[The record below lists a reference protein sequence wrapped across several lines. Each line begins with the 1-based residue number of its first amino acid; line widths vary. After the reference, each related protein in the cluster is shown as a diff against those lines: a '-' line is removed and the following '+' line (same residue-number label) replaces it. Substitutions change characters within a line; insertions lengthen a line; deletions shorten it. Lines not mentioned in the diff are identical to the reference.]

1 MNFPHKPAPTDVTG
15 PADATRAVI
24 DIYDV
29 FGPASQTIQGA
40 DRLSQHIG
48 GCLVF
53 VPDLLEGKYVKSEW
67 MPPDTPE
74 KQKLFGEFRAGPAQ
88 AGPAVEKLLRVR
100 REVGERYPGVEDH
113 IAVGGLCW
121 GGKITV
127 LACGPGNEGAGRKF
141 NVSWTAH
148 PG

>member
-1 MNFPHKPAPTDVTG
+1 MTG
-15 PADATRAVI
+15 PANATRAVI

-29 FGPASQTIQGA
+29 FGLAPQTIQGA
-40 DRLSQHIG
+40 DRLSQHLG
-48 GCLVF
+48 ECLVL
-53 VPDLLEGKYVKSEW
+53 VPDLLEGNYVKPDW
-67 MPPDTPE
+67 LPPDTPE
-74 KQKLFGEFRAGPAQ
+74 KQKLFAEFRAGPGQ
-88 AGPAVEKLLRVR
+88 AEKNIEKLLKVR
-100 REVGERYPGVEDH
+100 KELGERWPGVEDH
-113 IAVGGLCW
+113 VALGGLCW